1 MGLVTVGVAPRRQPE
16 PYGVAVVAGLEEADP
31 DQCCCEEPEEPRW
44 KWYEFPWSI
53 WQCETCTKQ
62 LRYLERTEYFEVRTL
77 LTFEDSPKAAT
88 RVVEIWEDLGEHEVS
103 RLMYVDVTGRG
114 LGLAYSL
121 AQKGVGRL
129 LPVSFKA
136 NEWRVPHLDDGPDAR
151 VDLGTAVLAERFRE
165 LVPAGRLRLP
175 KTAEATAV
183 HREFLELEEGK
194 TGSPLVTALGLAVQ
208 LDMYGKTWRDE
219 RNMALRLNYRLRRG

>member
-1 MGLVTVGVAPRRQPE
+1 M
-16 PYGVAVVAGLEEADP
+16 
-31 DQCCCEEPEEPRW
+31 
-44 KWYEFPWSI
+44 
-53 WQCETCTKQ
+53 
-62 LRYLERTEYFEVRTL
+62 
-77 LTFEDSPKAAT
+77 
-88 RVVEIWEDLGEHEVS
+88 VEIWEDLSEHEVS

-121 AQKGVGRL
+121 AQEGVGRL

-165 LVPAGRLRLP
+165 LVPVGRLRLP
-175 KTAEATAV
+175 GTTEAAAV
-183 HREFLELEEGK
+183 HRELLELEEGK

-208 LDMYGKTWRDE
+208 LDMHGKTWREE
-219 RNMALRLNYRLRRG
+219 RGLARQLNYRLRRG